1 MNIMYSI
8 VGFSF
13 ILLSCGIQKFELP
26 SELKEISGIE
36 QISGDLFVSINDSGD
51 EPYLYFLNSK
61 GVIKHKMY
69 VAGAKNIDW
78 EDITYDG
85 KHLYVGDFGN
95 NLNNRRDLALY
106 KIDIDTTIKTGY
118 EGVDYGERLRDT
130 ARAIRYNYKYPDQE
144 NYPPS
149 KDQMNFDSEAIT
161 FARGSFLILTKSRTK
176 PFKPISKIYNCTI
189 EEDQLELTLPVEIEL
204 KGNSWI
210 GGSVTG
216 CDFKEDK
223 LYVLTYRHIYIFRWS
238 DFKFNLEHK
247 MRIGRLQQ
255 WEAICVGEDNQIYI
269 ATEKSQLGK
278 QKLRI
283 IKKSD

>member
-1 MNIMYSI
+1 MNILYSI

-69 VAGAKNIDW
+69 VAGAKNIAW

-85 KHLYVGDFGN
+85 KYLYVGDFGN

-130 ARAIRYNYKYPDQE
+130 ARAIRYTYKYPDQE
-144 NYPPS
+144 NYPPL
-149 KDQMNFDSEAIT
+149 KNQMNFDSEALT
-161 FARGSFLILTKSRTK
+161 YARGSILILTKSRTK
-176 PFKPISKIYNCTI
+176 PFKPISKIYNCNII
-189 EEDQLELTLPVEIEL
+189 EGQLELTLPVEIEL

-269 ATEKSQLGK
+269 ASEKSRLGK
-278 QKLRI
+278 QKLQI